1 MIRSLACLAAMA
13 LTPLTANAQEMADVP
28 IDAGMRADVVK
39 ALGDALE
46 KNYVFPDKGTE
57 TGQTLERLLDSG
69 KYDRFETA
77 NAFAEALRSDLR
89 EAGDDRH
96 LQLRYDPEFV
106 PQGDHTDGPPS
117 AEEVAET
124 YRQMALHGFG
134 VARTAMLPGNI
145 GYIDLRFFGPPE
157 AVAGAYES
165 AIQLVS
171 GSQALIIDLR
181 SNGGGDPAAV
191 AQFASHLFAK
201 GDVRHLNSI
210 YDRTEDRTREFWTD
224 QSVETRYTGLVYVL
238 TSSRT
243 FSGGEELAYDIQTQK
258 RGTLFGETTG
268 GGANPGGPVALAHG
282 FTAFIPTGRAINPV
296 TGTNWEHVGV
306 KPEVSVP
313 AEEALSTAFSAAIE
327 ALRTQA
333 EGERSQL
340 LGRIGEQL
348 ANGELLLP
356 QWKDPRRRD

>member
-1 MIRSLACLAAMA
+1 MIKRLICLAAMTLA
-13 LTPLTANAQEMADVP
+13 PSLAIAQETDDKR
-28 IDAGMRADVVK
+28 IDAAVREEVVR
-39 ALGDALE
+39 ALGEALAT
-46 KNYVFPDKGTE
+46 NYVFPEKARE
-57 TGQTLERLLDSG
+57 TGDALQSLLESG

-77 NAFAEALRSDLR
+77 TAFAEALRSDLR
-89 EAGDDRH
+89 KAGDDRH
-96 LQLRYDPEFV
+96 LQLRYDPDFE
-106 PQGDHTDGPPS
+106 PRDEGRAGPPS
-117 AEEVAET
+117 AEEVADT
-124 YRQMALHGFG
+124 RRQVALHGFG
-134 VARTAMLPGNI
+134 IARTAMLPGNI

-157 AVAGAYES
+157 AVAGAYEA
-165 AIQLVS
+165 AIQLLS

-224 QSVETRYTGLVYVL
+224 QSVETRYTGPVYVL

-313 AEEALSTAFSAAIE
+313 AEEALSAAFSAAIE

-348 ANGELLLP
+348 ANGELVLP
-356 QWKDPRRRD
+356 QWKDPRPRD

>member
-1 MIRSLACLAAMA
+1 MA

-28 IDAGMRADVVK
+28 IDAGMRADVVR

-69 KYDRFETA
+69 KYDPFETA

-165 AIQLVS
+165 AIELVS

-191 AQFASHLFAK
+191 AQFASHLFAE

-224 QSVETRYTGLVYVL
+224 QSVETRFTGPVYVL
-238 TSSRT
+238 TSSST

-282 FTAFIPTGRAINPV
+282 FTAFIPTGRAINPI

-313 AEEALSTAFSAAIE
+313 AEEALNTAFSAATE
-327 ALRTQA
+327 ALRAEA
-333 EGERSQL
+333 EGDRRQVL
-340 LGRIGEQL
+340 DRIAEQL
-348 ANGELLLP
+348 ANGELVLP

>member
-1 MIRSLACLAAMA
+1 MIKRLICLAALA
-13 LTPLTANAQEMADVP
+13 LAPSSASAQDTADRPINAEV
-28 IDAGMRADVVK
+28 RADVVS
-39 ALGDALE
+39 ALGEALADR
-46 KNYVFPDKGTE
+46 YVFPEKARETSDKL
-57 TGQTLERLLDSG
+57 QSLLESG

-77 NAFAEALRSDLR
+77 IAFAEALRSDLR

-106 PQGDHTDGPPS
+106 PQGDHADGSPS

-124 YRQMALHGFG
+124 RRQMALHGFG

-157 AVAGAYES
+157 AVAQAYEA
-165 AIQLVS
+165 AIKLVS
-171 GSQALIIDLR
+171 GSQALLIDLR

-210 YDRTEDRTREFWTD
+210 YDRTEDRTREFWTN
-224 QSVETRYTGLVYVL
+224 QSVETRYTGPVYVL

-296 TGTNWEHVGV
+296 TGINWEHVGV
-306 KPEVSVP
+306 TPEVKVP
-313 AEEALSTAFSAAIE
+313 AEAALTAAFRAAVE
-327 ALRTQA
+327 NLRNDA
-333 EGERSQL
+333 EGERAQL
-340 LGRIGEQL
+340 LDRVLAQL
-348 ANGELLLP
+348 AEGELDLP
-356 QWKDPRRRD
+356 QWKGPRRRD

>member
-13 LTPLTANAQEMADVP
+13 LTPLTANAQETADVP
-28 IDAGMRADVVK
+28 IDAGMRADVVR

-46 KNYVFPDKGTE
+46 KNYVFPDKGIE
-57 TGQTLERLLDSG
+57 TGETLERLLESG

-106 PQGDHTDGPPS
+106 PQGDQADGPPS
-117 AEEVAET
+117 AEEVADT

-191 AQFASHLFAK
+191 AQFASHLFAE

-224 QSVETRYTGLVYVL
+224 QSVETRYTGPVYVL

-313 AEEALSTAFSAAIE
+313 AEDALSTAFSAAIK
-327 ALRTQA
+327 ALRAEA
-333 EGERSQL
+333 EGDRRQL
-340 LGRIGEQL
+340 LGRIAEQL
-348 ANGELLLP
+348 ANGELVLP